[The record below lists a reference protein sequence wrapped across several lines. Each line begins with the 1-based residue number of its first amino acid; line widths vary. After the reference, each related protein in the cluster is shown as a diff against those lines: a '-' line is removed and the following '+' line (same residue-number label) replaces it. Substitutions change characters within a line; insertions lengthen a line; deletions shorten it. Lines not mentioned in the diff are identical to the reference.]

1 MLCHGLMASTI
12 MYLVENV
19 DDCAH
24 TKREVAPTNVS
35 ECVCANECARV
46 LTYLSFITV
55 ERSPLARGRQPDN
68 TTVVVFSNNK
78 GRSGHNYENERVDNL
93 PTYLV

>member
-1 MLCHGLMASTI
+1 MAPTI

-35 ECVCANECARV
+35 VCVCANESAHV
-46 LTYLSFITV
+46 LTYLGFITV
-55 ERSPLARGRQPDN
+55 ERSLLARGRQPET

-78 GRSGHNYENERVDNL
+78 GRSGHNFESERVDNL
-93 PTYLV
+93 PTYQV

>member
-1 MLCHGLMASTI
+1 MAPTI

-24 TKREVAPTNVS
+24 TKREVAATNVS

-46 LTYLSFITV
+46 LTYLSFITF
-55 ERSPLARGRQPDN
+55 ERSPLVRGRQPET
-68 TTVVVFSNNK
+68 TTVVGFSNNNS
-78 GRSGHNYENERVDNL
+78 RSGHTYESERVDNL

>member
-1 MLCHGLMASTI
+1 

-35 ECVCANECARV
+35 ECVCANKCSRV
-46 LTYLSFITV
+46 LTYLSFITF
-55 ERSPLARGRQPDN
+55 ERRPLARRRQPEG

-78 GRSGHNYENERVDNL
+78 GRSGHKYERERVDNL

>member
-1 MLCHGLMASTI
+1 MAPTI

-35 ECVCANECARV
+35 ECVSVQKNVR
-46 LTYLSFITV
+46 TYIAEFFYI
-55 ERSPLARGRQPDN
+55 
-68 TTVVVFSNNK
+68 
-78 GRSGHNYENERVDNL
+78 
-93 PTYLV
+93 

>member
-1 MLCHGLMASTI
+1 MAPAI

-19 DDCAH
+19 DECAH
-24 TKREVAPTNVS
+24 TKCEVAPTSVS
-35 ECVCANECARV
+35 ECVCANECTRV
-46 LTYLSFITV
+46 LTYPSFITF
-55 ERSPLARGRQPDN
+55 ERSPLARGRQPEA

-78 GRSGHNYENERVDNL
+78 GRSGHKYESERVDNL

>member
-1 MLCHGLMASTI
+1 MAPTI

-46 LTYLSFITV
+46 LTYLSFITF
-55 ERSPLARGRQPDN
+55 ERSPLARGRQPET

-78 GRSGHNYENERVDNL
+78 GRSGHKYESERVDNL

>member
-1 MLCHGLMASTI
+1 

-35 ECVCANECARV
+35 ECVSVQKNVR
-46 LTYLSFITV
+46 TYIAEFFYIWTKSS
-55 ERSPLARGRQPDN
+55 RKR
-68 TTVVVFSNNK
+68 TTTRDYDGCIVF
-78 GRSGHNYENERVDNL
+78 
-93 PTYLV
+93 

>member
-1 MLCHGLMASTI
+1 MAPTI

-35 ECVCANECARV
+35 ECVCANECAHV
-46 LTYLSFITV
+46 LTYLHFVTF
-55 ERSPLARGRQPDN
+55 ERSLLARGRQPET

-78 GRSGHNYENERVDNL
+78 GNFESERVDNL
-93 PTYLV
+93 PTYQV

>member
-1 MLCHGLMASTI
+1 MAPTI

-24 TKREVAPTNVS
+24 TTCEVAPTNVS
-35 ECVCANECARV
+35 ECVCANDCARV
-46 LTYLSFITV
+46 LTYPSFITF
-55 ERSPLARGRQPDN
+55 ERSPLARGRQPET

-78 GRSGHNYENERVDNL
+78 GRSGHKYESERVDNL

>member
-35 ECVCANECARV
+35 ECVCAVCPRV
-46 LTYLSFITV
+46 LTYLSFIAF
-55 ERSPLARGRQPDN
+55 ERSPLARGRQPET

-78 GRSGHNYENERVDNL
+78 GRSGHI
-93 PTYLV
+93 